1 MKEKLSKFRLF
12 NPKNPFQTIL
22 PIVLCVAI
30 VAGVIFV
37 GNSINVFTIKEPI
50 FRFDTGVRHDFTG
63 RTTIERDEE
72 TGILTMKNKGNK
84 TVLDSSP
91 IFYTESDNKMLLPAQ
106 MAVVF
111 PDTRKHGRSGFNMT
125 VDKDSEGRYI
135 AKVRGDDIDV
145 TDAFFFDGNNTYVFL
160 KPMTISL
167 GIEEVEVPAYTHAYV
182 YYDLRVELYSRD
194 ESVNVVVHTGEVIVT
209 ATSKDNSYEIDLSKD
224 ILRTSEGEI
233 LLITDPSVLNYV
245 KPEMGMK

>member
-1 MKEKLSKFRLF
+1 MKDKPSKFRLF
-12 NPKNPFQTIL
+12 DPTKPIQTVL

-37 GNSINVFTIKEPI
+37 GNSINVFTVKEPI

-63 RTTIERDEE
+63 RTTIERDDE
-72 TGILTMKNKGNK
+72 TGVLTLKNSGRK
-84 TVLDSSP
+84 TILDSAP
-91 IFYTESDNKMLLPAQ
+91 IYFTESDNKMLLPAQ
-106 MAVVF
+106 MVVVY
-111 PDTRKHGRSGFNMT
+111 PDTRKHGRSGFNMMI
-125 VDKDSEGRYI
+125 DKDSEDRYI
-135 AKVRGDDIDV
+135 AKVRGDDVDV

-160 KPMTISL
+160 KPMTISF
-167 GIEEVEVPAYTHAYV
+167 GIEEIDVPAYSYAYV

-209 ATSKDNSYEIDLSKD
+209 ATAKDNSYEIDLSKD

-245 KPEMGMK
+245 TSEMGMK